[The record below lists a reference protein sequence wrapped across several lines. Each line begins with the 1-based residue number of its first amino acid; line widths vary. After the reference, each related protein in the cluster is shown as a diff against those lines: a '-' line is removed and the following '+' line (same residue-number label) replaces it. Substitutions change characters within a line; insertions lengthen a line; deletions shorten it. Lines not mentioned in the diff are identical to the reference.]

1 MDIKPKPNQALYIKT
16 LRSMTSEQKL
26 LKVFELSDMS
36 KKLFLQGL
44 KKRFPD
50 RSDAEIKEIY
60 LKRIALC
67 HNRNY

>member
-1 MDIKPKPNQALYIKT
+1 
-16 LRSMTSEQKL
+16 MTSEQKL